1 MSGNKIKS
9 AYFGFSGFSRGF
21 TMISQLKKENN
32 QKLTTGLNSAFSS
45 NVAPGLG
52 ETSLETLKV

>member
-9 AYFGFSGFSRGF
+9 AYFGFSRGF

>member
-9 AYFGFSGFSRGF
+9 AYFGFSRGF
-21 TMISQLKKENN
+21 TVIPQLKKKNN
-32 QKLTTGLNSAFSS
+32 QKLTTGLNSTFSS